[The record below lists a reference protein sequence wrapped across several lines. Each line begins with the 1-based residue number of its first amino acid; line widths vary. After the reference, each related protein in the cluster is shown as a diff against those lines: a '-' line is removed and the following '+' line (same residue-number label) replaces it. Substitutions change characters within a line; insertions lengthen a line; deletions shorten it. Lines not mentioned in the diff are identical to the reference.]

1 MRAERLHQVVF
12 RAHRSQLELL
22 SSRARLVG
30 FVGGAG
36 SGKTTAGVVWSL
48 MKAATLPGSRGM
60 LIARSYPQLRQ
71 SLMVELEKWA
81 RASRLDEVWQF
92 HRADME
98 IRLPNAA
105 RFWLRS
111 ADRPESLLGA
121 DLAWLYGDEVA
132 LWDEAAFKY
141 ALSRLRQPG
150 FRQQAVFTFTPKGRN
165 WAYNVFGLPRA
176 DDQIHI
182 IRASTRDNPYL
193 DPAFI
198 AMLEAQYGTDTL
210 WARQEIEGEFV
221 SFEGLVYPQFS
232 ETVHVRP
239 APDHAAFSRIVAGVD
254 WGFTNPGAIIV
265 VGQYAPG
272 HPAANPSHHD
282 APPDLTGPAAFAALK
297 PTTPH
302 PTPFHVLDEAYGRN
316 IPPDGPRECWVS
328 IAARLAVRWGIEVFF
343 CDPSEPGNIEAFRR
357 AGLRTLP
364 ADNSV
369 EPGIA
374 RVSALLDAR
383 QLFIAPS
390 CRNLIEE
397 LSRYSFET
405 DREGHPTGRVL
416 KAFDHA
422 CDALRYALVGLRS
435 RPSPRTFI
443 QTA

>member
-1 MRAERLHQVVF
+1 
-12 RAHRSQLELL
+12 
-22 SSRARLVG
+22 
-30 FVGGAG
+30 
-36 SGKTTAGVVWSL
+36 

-81 RASRLDEVWQF
+81 RASRLDEIWQF
-92 HRADME
+92 HRADNE
-98 IRLPNAA
+98 IRLPNAS

-150 FRQQAVFTFTPKGRN
+150 FPHQAVFTFTPKGRN
-165 WAYNVFGLPRA
+165 WAYEVFGVPRA
-176 DDQIHI
+176 DAEVHI

-210 WARQEIEGEFV
+210 WARQEIEAEFV
-221 SFEGLVYPQFS
+221 SLEGLVYPQFS
-232 ETVHVRP
+232 ETLHVRP
-239 APDHAAFSRIVAGVD
+239 APDRRFFSRVVAGVD
-254 WGFTNPGAIIV
+254 WGFTNPGAIVV
-265 VGQYAPG
+265 VGQYAPDFRE
-272 HPAANPSHHD
+272 HVPAGQEPTPGASTPSPDAAPAPDANPSQPASGQQPAS
-282 APPDLTGPAAFAALK
+282 APIPSAASRRPAG
-297 PTTPH
+297 
-302 PTPFHVLDEAYGRN
+302 PFHVLDEAYGRA
-316 IPPDGPRECWVS
+316 IPPDGPGECWVS

-357 AGLRTLP
+357 AGLRALP
-364 ADNSV
+364 ADNAI

-374 RVSALLDAR
+374 RISALLDAA

-405 DREGHPTGRVL
+405 DRDGRPTGRVL

-422 CDALRYALVGLRS
+422 ADALRYALTGLLS
-435 RPSPRTFI
+435 RPTLRTFI
-443 QTA
+443 QALP